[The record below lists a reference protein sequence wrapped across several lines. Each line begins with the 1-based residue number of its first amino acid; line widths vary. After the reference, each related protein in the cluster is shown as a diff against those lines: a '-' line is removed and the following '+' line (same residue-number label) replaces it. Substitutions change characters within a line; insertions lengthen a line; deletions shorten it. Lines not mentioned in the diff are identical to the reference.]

1 MPNTLFVDV
10 HRPSRNEAPPGYTL
24 DVGIAGVRQSIG
36 VEKMVAKAMYKETMG
51 RWGGF

>member
-1 MPNTLFVDV
+1 MEK
-10 HRPSRNEAPPGYTL
+10 SS